1 MCFDALVAEWQSA
14 GFSPIYH
21 SAFICCC
28 QTFPQPLFQG
38 RLIKQLFN
46 KTKRHFHRQRTEQGF
61 TEQRGESW
69 DEYQV
74 TLWHTEIRSLTQYQE
89 QSADFAAFR
98 SVRQAVIHKATASS
112 NWASACQEEK
122 IQLFFNAAGCL
133 PGRFYLLALNLHLS
147 CKDNP
152 TDAFHTFVFN
162 LCLSSI
168 IWKLQ
173 QLSLLFNSLQS
184 FKKVN
189 INATFY
195 FWSCCANEF
204 QYIFENVF
212 SHKMGLGC

>member
-28 QTFPQPLFQG
+28 QTFPQPPFQG

-112 NWASACQEEK
+112 NWASACQEAQ
-122 IQLFFNAAGCL
+122 IQLLFFFFFNAAECF
-133 PGRFYLLALNLHLS
+133 PETFYLLVLNLYLCCNDS
-147 CKDNP
+147 P
-152 TDAFHTFVFN
+152 TDAFHTFGFN
-162 LCLSSI
+162 LYFSSI
-168 IWKLQ
+168 
-173 QLSLLFNSLQS
+173 
-184 FKKVN
+184 
-189 INATFY
+189 
-195 FWSCCANEF
+195 
-204 QYIFENVF
+204 
-212 SHKMGLGC
+212 M